1 MLNINDKKT
10 SMILGERNIVLYG
23 KGYIQDELCG
33 YTFRISPHSFY
44 QVNPVQTER
53 LYKKAIRL
61 ADLKGKE
68 KVLDAYCGIGT
79 IGMIA
84 SKQVK
89 EVIGVE
95 LNRAGSGCGSSSR
108 ILRNQHIR
116 FYQADAGEFMVAMA
130 EQGEKV
136 DVVFMDP
143 PRAGS
148 DEAFLQSVIKL
159 APKKVVYISC
169 NPETLARDLGY
180 LTKKKYKVTKIC
192 PVDMFPFTDHCEVIT
207 CLQRVES

>member
-1 MLNINDKKT
+1 M
-10 SMILGERNIVLYG
+10 
-23 KGYIQDELCG
+23 
-33 YTFRISPHSFY
+33 
-44 QVNPVQTER
+44 QTER

-84 SKQVK
+84 SKQAK

-95 LNRAGSGCGSSSR
+95 LNRDAVRDAIGNAKGNGVK
-108 ILRNQHIR
+108 NIR
-116 FYQADAGEFMVAMA
+116 FYQADAGAFMVSMA
-130 EQGEKV
+130 EQGEKM

-148 DEAFLQSVIKL
+148 DEAFLQSVVKL